1 MLVLS
6 RSANQSVVFP
16 QLGITVQ
23 VNRVNGRVV
32 SLGID
37 APKDILVVRDE
48 MLGSDSQKVF
58 EAALRPISDLPKE
71 EIPNRT
77 ANSGTSSDGHPLKR
91 YTDPAAERTHALR
104 NRLNVAMLHFQ
115 LLQSYLKRGESE
127 LVEKSLDELFQS
139 MHAVQEQLGS
149 ENQASIAEPKQ
160 PYLSHQKS
168 ETPFA
173 LIVDDNSNEAELLA
187 QFLNLHGY
195 ETQVV
200 SNGNAALEWL
210 HDHRSPDVVLMDM
223 NMPELDGPA
232 TIQQIRKDSSLAQIR
247 VFGVS
252 GMDQTAAGVS
262 TGVGGVD
269 RWFTKPVDA
278 RKLVAELQLVT

>member
-48 MLGSDSQKVF
+48 MLGSESHKNF
-58 EAALRPISDLPKE
+58 EAALGSASESNQRKESEHLAPMDRPSKALLSKHLPS
-71 EIPNRT
+71 P
-77 ANSGTSSDGHPLKR
+77 SS
-91 YTDPAAERTHALR
+91 ERTHALR
-104 NRLNVAMLHFQ
+104 NRLHVAMLHVQ
-115 LLQSYLKRGESE
+115 LLQSYLQRGETE
-127 LVEKSLDELFQS
+127 LVEKSLTRLLQS
-139 MHAVQEQLGS
+139 MHTIHEQLES
-149 ENQASIAEPKQ
+149 DSHNQIAEPK
-160 PYLSHQKS
+160 PSYATHQEDQS
-168 ETPFA
+168 AFA
-173 LIVDDNSNEAELLA
+173 LIVDDNTNEAELLA
-187 QFLNLHGY
+187 QLLNLHGY
-195 ETQVV
+195 KTQVV
-200 SNGNAALEWL
+200 SNGHAAIEWL
-210 HDHRSPDVVLMDM
+210 HDHQSPDVVLMDM

-232 TIQQIRKDSSLAQIR
+232 TIQQIRKDQSLAQIR

-252 GMDQTAAGVS
+252 GMDQKDAGVS
-262 TGVGGVD
+262 TGSDGVD

-278 RKLVAELQLVT
+278 RQLVAELQLVT

>member
-37 APKDILVVRDE
+37 APKDVLIVRDE

-58 EAALRPISDLPKE
+58 EAALRSNSDLAVE
-71 EIPNRT
+71 DASRGGGA
-77 ANSGTSSDGHPLKR
+77 ANSVAASSV
-91 YTDPAAERTHALR
+91 AERTHALR
-104 NRLNVAMLHFQ
+104 NRLNVSMLHLQ
-115 LLQSYLKRGESE
+115 LVQSYLKRGDSE
-127 LVEKSLDELFQS
+127 LVEKSLEQLFQS
-139 MHAVQEQLGS
+139 MQAIQEQLDS
-149 ENQASIAEPKQ
+149 NSHTHVAEP
-160 PYLSHQKS
+160 QKTYVS
-168 ETPFA
+168 RRESQAPLA

-187 QFLNLHGY
+187 QVLNLHGY
-195 ETQVV
+195 NTQVV
-200 SNGNAALEWL
+200 SNGNAALNWL
-210 HDHRSPDVVLMDM
+210 HDNQSPDVVLMDM

-232 TIQQIRKDSSLAQIR
+232 TIQQIRQDQSLAQTR

-252 GMDQTAAGVS
+252 GLDQATAGVS
-262 TGVGGVD
+262 TGSNGVD

-278 RKLVAELQLVT
+278 RQLVAELQLVT